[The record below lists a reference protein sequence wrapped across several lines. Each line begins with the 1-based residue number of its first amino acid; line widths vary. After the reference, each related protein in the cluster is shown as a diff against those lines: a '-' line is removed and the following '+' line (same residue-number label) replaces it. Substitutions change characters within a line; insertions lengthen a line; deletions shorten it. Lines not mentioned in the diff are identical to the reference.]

1 MNFENKHF
9 NGTVS
14 PAFANLTSLKNLVLS
29 RNNLVGSIP
38 DSLLSLAQ
46 LQLLDVSNNNLSGAI
61 PKFPSTVKLITNGN
75 VLIGTTPSTGGGGGT
90 PSGSGSNGTIPSGS
104 TALVSNGSSV
114 LPAMIAGIVIAVII
128 FIVVVLFVSF
138 KCYTSKKHRKFGRV
152 DNPSNG
158 TEIAKSD
165 VMSSANGYN
174 GVTSELQSQ
183 SSGDLHVFEGGNVA
197 ISIQVLRQVTNNFSE
212 DNILGRGGFGVVYK
226 GELHGGTKIAVK
238 WMESVAVGTKG
249 LNEFQAEIAVLTK
262 VRHRHLVALLG
273 SCINGNER
281 LLVYEYMPQGT
292 LTQHL
297 FEWRETGVPPLTWKQ
312 RVTIALDVARGVEYL
327 HSLAQQSFIHRD
339 LKPSNILLEDDMRA
353 KVTDFGLV
361 KNAPDGKYS
370 VETRVLVNKENI
382 PKAIDQTLDP
392 DEETMESLYK
402 VAELAGNCTAREP
415 YQRPDMGHAVNIL
428 GPLVEHWKPT
438 THEEEENSG
447 INLHMSLP
455 QALQRWQAN
464 EGTSRMFDDM
474 SFSQTQSSIPSKP
487 SGFADSFDSIDCR

>member
-1 MNFENKHF
+1 MVQTVFTMNFENKHF

-165 VMSSANGYN
+165 
-174 GVTSELQSQ
+174 
-183 SSGDLHVFEGGNVA
+183 GGNVA

-226 GELHGGTKIAVK
+226 GELHDGTKIAVK

-262 VRHRHLVALLG
+262 TENFTGLKSFAYLERLIDRRVEGREDMGVALNAGLLTADLRREKAGFEKDLQREAIGALG
-273 SCINGNER
+273 GEI
-281 LLVYEYMPQGT
+281 
-292 LTQHL
+292 
-297 FEWRETGVPPLTWKQ
+297 
-312 RVTIALDVARGVEYL
+312 
-327 HSLAQQSFIHRD
+327 
-339 LKPSNILLEDDMRA
+339 
-353 KVTDFGLV
+353 
-361 KNAPDGKYS
+361 
-370 VETRVLVNKENI
+370 
-382 PKAIDQTLDP
+382 
-392 DEETMESLYK
+392 
-402 VAELAGNCTAREP
+402 AEL
-415 YQRPDMGHAVNIL
+415 
-428 GPLVEHWKPT
+428 
-438 THEEEENSG
+438 
-447 INLHMSLP
+447 
-455 QALQRWQAN
+455 
-464 EGTSRMFDDM
+464 
-474 SFSQTQSSIPSKP
+474 
-487 SGFADSFDSIDCR
+487 GFWG